1 MSQTQQNPKIPH
13 SIKVPKLYKVAT
25 SILKDFKNGQGSIKT
40 LVYDAKKKHPN
51 VKALLAL
58 VSECVKHEDTLEKT
72 FKNVDLLKNEPKFD
86 KSLALILA
94 TELLYGKKT
103 LPGESKPIKTLLCY
117 RSKMTKYIHQNDLQ
131 TTESEEPK
139 KQPRYVRVNL
149 LKTSMDLV
157 LTNFSREY
165 GFVLNPTPENYE
177 DFIGAIQ
184 NLKDFEFMK
193 DFHLGDYL
201 LVFPSGTHFYDHPW
215 YLDGSLILQD
225 KASCLPVACLNPLPG
240 SVVIDACAAP
250 GMKTS
255 QALANIYPD
264 GKCIAVERNAK
275 RYKTLNDLLEKH
287 VIVDDNVNNNIETI
301 CEDFLKM
308 NPDDFANVEYIMVDP
323 TVSHIYNHLGIYNTI
338 VNNTTFL
345 RNL

>member
-1 MSQTQQNPKIPH
+1 MSETHQKPPH

-25 SILKDFKNGQGSIKT
+25 SILKDFKNGQGSVKT
-40 LVYDAKKKHPN
+40 LVYEGEGKKKHPN

-58 VSECVKHEDTLEKT
+58 VSECIKHEVALEKT
-72 FKNVDLLKNEPKFD
+72 FQYVDLLKNEPKFD

-117 RSKMTKYIHQNDLQ
+117 HSKMTKYIHQNDLQ
-131 TTESEEPK
+131 HTTEREEPK

-184 NLKDFEFMK
+184 NQKEFEFMV
-193 DFHLGDYL
+193 DFHLRDYL
-201 LVFPSGTHFYDHPW
+201 LVFPIGTHFYDNPL

-225 KASCLPVACLNPLPG
+225 KASCLPVACLNP
-240 SVVIDACAAP
+240 
-250 GMKTS
+250 
-255 QALANIYPD
+255 NN
-264 GKCIAVERNAK
+264 GKI
-275 RYKTLNDLLEKH
+275 
-287 VIVDDNVNNNIETI
+287 
-301 CEDFLKM
+301 
-308 NPDDFANVEYIMVDP
+308 
-323 TVSHIYNHLGIYNTI
+323 
-338 VNNTTFL
+338 
-345 RNL
+345 NLF

>member
-157 LTNFSREY
+157 LTNFSRE
-165 GFVLNPTPENYE
+165 GFVLKPTPEKYE

-184 NLKDFEFMK
+184 NQKEFEFMV
-193 DFHLGDYL
+193 DFHLRDYL
-201 LVFPSGTHFYDHPW
+201 LVFPVGTHFYDHPL

-225 KASCLPVACLNPLPG
+225 KASCLPVACLDPSPG
-240 SVVIDACAAP
+240 IV
-250 GMKTS
+250 S
-255 QALANIYPD
+255 QKI
-264 GKCIAVERNAK
+264 
-275 RYKTLNDLLEKH
+275 
-287 VIVDDNVNNNIETI
+287 
-301 CEDFLKM
+301 
-308 NPDDFANVEYIMVDP
+308 
-323 TVSHIYNHLGIYNTI
+323 
-338 VNNTTFL
+338 
-345 RNL
+345 